1 MATRRKTSLLTVLI
15 ALAVASVVIGFSNAL
30 FAGYQVQKA
39 QVIKNAL
46 DSNRAYAEKLAEVI
60 DLYVDALHRQLQAG
74 VPRLAATAAAPSAVD
89 LSQLAGS
96 AQGVSAVLLADAAG
110 AITARSEPTPKPL
123 AGVDTLAALGV
134 SQLRAGDWV
143 MPCCLA
149 DTGFGALT
157 LVEPIIG
164 PAGTPKGFL
173 AAVVILDRG
182 SRLDG
187 LIGRHAYADGTSV
200 YLVNVAG
207 QVLYH
212 HGDSGPDTRLIAS
225 LRARLAPNAPSGAV
239 DVQTASD
246 GRMLVGYAAMTR
258 GKWAVVVQRPLD
270 LALSPVKTL
279 LGESLRFAIP
289 AVALTLLL
297 VCVLAYAIAR
307 PLSRLARALDSAGAV
322 GEDGARALSMKTWY
336 FEADRLRQA
345 LAATVAQHRHE
356 VGRLNTQSMT
366 DPMTGLLNR
375 RAMRERIDALVA
387 AGEPFAVIALDLDH
401 FKQINDTHGHPAG
414 DQVLIAVAKALA
426 DSVRQPDSPFRVGG
440 EEFVALVPVA
450 SAQAARQ
457 AAERLR
463 RNVAGRAM
471 PEGVGPVTVSV
482 GVALW
487 PQQGASP
494 QAIIQ
499 RADQAL
505 YQSKQAGR
513 DRVTLWQADASLN
526 IDPA

>member
-30 FAGYQVQKA
+30 FAGYLVQKA
-39 QVIKNAL
+39 QVITTVL

-60 DLYVDALHRQLQAG
+60 DLYVDAQHRQLQAA
-74 VPRLAATAAAPSAVD
+74 VPRLAEMPTVPSSGD
-89 LSQLAGS
+89 LSPIIGP
-96 AQGVSAVLLADAAG
+96 AQGVSAVLLADAVG
-110 AITARSEPTPKPL
+110 TITARFGPTPTPL
-123 AGVDTLAALGV
+123 AAVDTLAALGV
-134 SQLRAGDWV
+134 NQLRAGEWV

-149 DTGFGALT
+149 NTAFGALT
-157 LVEPIIG
+157 LVEPIMG
-164 PAGTPKGFL
+164 PAATPKGFV
-173 AAVVILDRG
+173 AAVVILERG
-182 SRLDG
+182 SRLDR
-187 LIGRHAYADGTSV
+187 LVGRHAYADGTSV

-212 HGDSGPDTRLIAS
+212 HGDGGPDAGLIAS
-225 LRARLAPNAPSGAV
+225 LRAALAPGAPSGAV
-239 DVQTASD
+239 DLQDAS
-246 GRMLVGYAAMTR
+246 GSRMLVGYAAMTR

-270 LALSPVKTL
+270 QALSPVKTL

-289 AVALTLLL
+289 AVGLTLLL

-307 PLSRLARALDSAGAV
+307 PLARLARAMDSAGAV
-322 GEDGARALSMKTWY
+322 SQDGARALSMRTWY

-345 LAATVAQHRHE
+345 LAATVAQHRQE
-356 VGRLNTQSMT
+356 VGRLNTESMT
-366 DPMTGLLNR
+366 DPMTGLRNR
-375 RAMRERIDALVA
+375 RAMRQRIDMLVA
-387 AGEPFAVIALDLDH
+387 AGSPFAVIALDLDH

-414 DQVLIAVAKALA
+414 DQVLIAVARALEE
-426 DSVRQPDSPFRVGG
+426 DVRQQDSPFRVGG
-440 EEFVALVPVA
+440 EEFVVLVPVS
-450 SAQAARQ
+450 SATAARL

-463 RNVAGRAM
+463 KRVAGAAM
-471 PEGVGPVTVSV
+471 PPGVGPVTVSV

-494 QAIIQ
+494 QAVIQ

-513 DRVTLWQADASLN
+513 DRVTLWQLDPSPN
-526 IDPA
+526 TDPA